1 MLVTAVL
8 YQSHVRQSL
17 LDKLTHSSSAC
28 FDEQLYQQFI
38 TAVVGFFIQSEDFAK
53 ILSVSCVTEVKNKA
67 ILSSVVYLLSVVVF
81 ASL

>member
-1 MLVTAVL
+1 MKLKHGL
-8 YQSHVRQSL
+8 YV
-17 LDKLTHSSSAC
+17 THSSSAC

-53 ILSVSCVTEVKNKA
+53 ILSVSCVTDVKNKA

-81 ASL
+81 ASLW